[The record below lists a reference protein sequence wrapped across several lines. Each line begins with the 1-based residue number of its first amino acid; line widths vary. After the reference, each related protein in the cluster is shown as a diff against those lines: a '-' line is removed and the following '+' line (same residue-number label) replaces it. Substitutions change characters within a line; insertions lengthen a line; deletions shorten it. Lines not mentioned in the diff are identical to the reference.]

1 MKRLLGILSILL
13 LALLCRSALS
23 HGASDDG
30 AVVKAG
36 GDRQPACGGAL
47 LATENPDDSVPEL
60 RLEEHFGS
68 GVLAPSGKSRT
79 LNCGS
84 RRVNSSFRNILF
96 KGGDTIGLSCP
107 ELQYLH
113 SAAAAPPGSYRH
125 PIPVILQNLRI

>member
-13 LALLCRSALS
+13 LALLCRS
-23 HGASDDG
+23 
-30 AVVKAG
+30 G
-36 GDRQPACGGAL
+36 GDRQPTCCGAL

-60 RLEEHFGS
+60 RLEERFGS

-113 SAAAAPPGSYRH
+113 SAAAAPPSSYRH

>member
-1 MKRLLGILSILL
+1 MPVGAESWRIRRRSDRKGGRRQAADLL
-13 LALLCRSALS
+13 R
-23 HGASDDG
+23 GA
-30 AVVKAG
+30 
-36 GDRQPACGGAL
+36 

-60 RLEEHFGS
+60 RLEERFGS

-84 RRVNSSFRNILF
+84 RRVNSAFRNILF

>member
-30 AVVKAG
+30 AAVKAG
-36 GDRQPACGGAL
+36 GDRQPTCCGAL

-60 RLEEHFGS
+60 RLEERFGS

-84 RRVNSSFRNILF
+84 RRINSAFRNILF
-96 KGGDTIGLSCP
+96 NSLCCDKLVNTHVCRIFMRDCP
-107 ELQYLH
+107 SFLYKF
-113 SAAAAPPGSYRH
+113 
-125 PIPVILQNLRI
+125 